1 MKIKLYYP
9 EQVMQFELLHTGILQ
24 GLILAIIAFGIMI
37 PFRFLNFPDLTAEG
51 AYPLGGAVCASCL
64 AIGMSQITAIISG
77 IIAGGLIGICTAQVT
92 LRLKVNSLLAG
103 IILSTMV
110 YSINLRIMGKPNI
123 ALFEM
128 SGISF
133 GVIQLMIIVTVCII
147 SFTLFLHTDFG
158 LRFRAI
164 GINLNFIVNNKISV
178 NKYTSFG
185 LFIAGSMFGLA
196 GSLIVQ
202 IQKFMDI
209 GMGVGIVIHGLASL
223 MIGESIIGNN
233 TIKRQLIAPVIG
245 ALTYQ
250 QIQGIALSFGLAP
263 SDLRFFTGAIVLLVL
278 GLQKRAKKAD

>member
-1 MKIKLYYP
+1 MSI
-9 EQVMQFELLHTGILQ
+9 ELFYTGILQ

-51 AYPLGGAVCASCL
+51 SYPLGGAICASL
-64 AIGMSQITAIISG
+64 IAAGMPKTLSVMTAIM
-77 IIAGGLIGICTAQVT
+77 AGGLLAVGTSQIA

-103 IILSTMV
+103 IILSTMT

-128 SGISF
+128 GGINLDLISLIMV
-133 GVIQLMIIVTVCII
+133 VILCVIP
-147 SFTLFLHTDFG
+147 FALFLYTDFG
-158 LRFRAI
+158 LRFRTMGSNPKFAI
-164 GINLNFIVNNKISV
+164 NHGISV
-178 NKYTSFG
+178 TKYTSLG

-202 IQKFMDI
+202 IQQFMDV

-223 MIGESIIGNN
+223 MIGESIVGNR
-233 TIKRQLIAPVIG
+233 TISKQLAAPIIG
-245 ALTYQ
+245 ALIYQ

-263 SDLRFFTGAIVLLVL
+263 SDLKFFTGSIVLIVL
-278 GLQKRAKKAD
+278 TIQKGGNDVSR